1 MTFNLI
7 FLSLAGYRRSD
18 ACQLGRFRP
27 TSSRKMAWQRCLEHL
42 SLWRSVILQA
52 IPDITWFT

>member
-7 FLSLAGYRRSD
+7 FCHLLVTESD

-27 TSSRKMAWQRCLEHL
+27 TSSRKMAWQRYLEHP
-42 SLWRSVILQA
+42 SAWRSVVLPTIH
-52 IPDITWFT
+52 DTMWFT